1 MKVLLI
7 NGSPKVNGNT
17 AFALS
22 QMEEVFH
29 ASGVETETI
38 QVGSQL
44 LRGCIGCAS
53 CYKTGKCVFDDLV
66 NETAAKLPEYD
77 GIVVGS
83 PVYYASPNGTLLSF
97 LDRLFYSTGKID
109 KRMKVGASVVVA
121 RRGGC
126 TAAMDV
132 LNKYFTISGMPVASS
147 TYWNQIHGAKPGE
160 AGFVHAHLRC
170 GAGVIR
176 LIPAI
181 VNTVPQP
188 GSLPNIPIQIADGLA
203 HSCAAFPWITSA
215 SFFIKPRSFG
225 SISGFLAATF
235 IR

>member
-7 NGSPKVNGNT
+7 NGSPKTNGNT
-17 AFALS
+17 AFSLS
-22 QMEEVFH
+22 QMEDVFTT
-29 ASGVETETI
+29 AGVETETL

-44 LRGCIGCAS
+44 IRGCTGCGS
-53 CYKTGKCVFDDLV
+53 CYKTKKGVFDDLV
-66 NETAAKLPEYD
+66 NETAAKLDSCD

-97 LDRLFYSTGKID
+97 LDRLFYSTGHID
-109 KRMKVGASVVVA
+109 KRMKVGAAVVCA

-132 LNKYFTISGMPVASS
+132 LNKYFTISSMPVASS

-160 AGFVHAHLRC
+160 AAMD
-170 GAGVIR
+170 AEGVR
-176 LIPAI
+176 TMRNLAKNMVFLMNAI
-181 VNTVPQP
+181 AAEKEAN
-188 GSLPNIPIQIADGLA
+188 GLPEAEPK
-203 HSCAAFPWITSA
+203 AFTN
-215 SFFIKPRSFG
+215 
-225 SISGFLAATF
+225 F